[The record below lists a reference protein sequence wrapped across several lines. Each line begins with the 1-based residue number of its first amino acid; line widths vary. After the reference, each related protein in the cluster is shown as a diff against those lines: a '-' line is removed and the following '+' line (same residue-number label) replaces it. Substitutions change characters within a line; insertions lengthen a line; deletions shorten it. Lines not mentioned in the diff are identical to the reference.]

1 MKETITLDFDNELL
15 KELRVNRS
23 KDKVAEYYT
32 LKEAEQTLA
41 QVINNLKDIDHKK
54 VQENMYPQLWKEM
67 RDEVL
72 HFMDIISIA
81 FEMEV
86 SKSIKEIIDNEDTN
100 PILKPE
106 DRPIQSEEDK
116 EKGLTF
122 IDPIPV
128 PDEILEQQQMR
139 MPDINI
145 MEKFSDRSFE
155 DILNEVLPNINEKF
169 PDIKEDVTEFK
180 EDLLKCEVFN
190 KSIENKTVE
199 VNDLDTIAREVLD
212 YTDNVD
218 FANIIIWEIFEM
230 PDIIKQQIEQYYN
243 TINSIKEN
251 TIINSDD
258 KYIFINPEF
267 KRDENEDCSKE
278 DAHKFILEYIDDAFK
293 NVSSTMDSI
302 SIDEENQEQFINN
315 TLEDMNTF
323 LINND
328 TFINSIID
336 QKIKI
341 EEFDNILT
349 ELCNLILANFTD
361 LGNEATD
368 EFIEDNEDIIK
379 ASAFNAI
386 NLFFP
391 PTIPKTNTEDENEQR
406 NTEVEERKNETE

>member
-15 KELRVNRS
+15 KKLIENRS
-23 KDKVAEYYT
+23 NNKVAEYYT

-41 QVINNLKDIDHKK
+41 QIINNLEGIDHKK

-72 HFMDIISIA
+72 HFMDTISIA

-86 SKSIKEIIDNEDTN
+86 SKSIKEIIDNEDVD

-122 IDPIPV
+122 IDPIPIPQEV
-128 PDEILEQQQMR
+128 LEQQQMR

-145 MEKFSDRSFE
+145 MEQFSNKSFE
-155 DILNEVLPNINEKF
+155 DILDEVLPIINKKF
-169 PDIKEDVTEFK
+169 PDIKEDVIEFK

-199 VNDLDTIAREVLD
+199 VNDLDTIATEVLD
-212 YTDNVD
+212 YTGNVD

-230 PDIIKQQIEQYYN
+230 PDIIRQQIDQYYN
-243 TINSIKEN
+243 AINSIKEN

-258 KYIFINPEF
+258 EYIFINPDF
-267 KRDENEDCSKE
+267 KRDGEDEDYSKE
-278 DAHKFILEYIDDAFK
+278 DTRKFILNYIDDAFK
-293 NVSSTMDSI
+293 NVSLTMENI

-328 TFINSIID
+328 EFINGIIN

-341 EEFDNILT
+341 VEFDNILT
-349 ELCNLILANFTD
+349 ELCNIILANFTD
-361 LGNEATD
+361 LGNEVTD

-386 NLFFP
+386 NLYFP
-391 PTIPKTNTEDENEQR
+391 PTIPKTDTDENESEGV
-406 NTEVEERKNETE
+406 EVKENEEK

>member
-15 KELRVNRS
+15 KKLIENRS
-23 KDKVAEYYT
+23 NNKVAEYYT

-41 QVINNLKDIDHKK
+41 QIINNLEGIDHKK

-72 HFMDIISIA
+72 HFMDTISIA

-86 SKSIKEIIDNEDTN
+86 SKSIKEIIDNEDVN

-128 PDEILEQQQMR
+128 PQEVLEQQQMR

-145 MEKFSDRSFE
+145 MEQFSDKSFE
-155 DILNEVLPNINEKF
+155 DILDEVLPIINKKF
-169 PDIKEDVTEFK
+169 PDIKEDVIEFK

-199 VNDLDTIAREVLD
+199 VNDLDTIATEVLD
-212 YTDNVD
+212 CTGNVD

-230 PDIIKQQIEQYYN
+230 PDIIRQQIDQYYN
-243 TINSIKEN
+243 AINSIKEN

-258 KYIFINPEF
+258 EYIFINPDF
-267 KRDENEDCSKE
+267 KRDDEDEDYNKE
-278 DAHKFILEYIDDAFK
+278 DAHRFILHYVDDAFK
-293 NVSSTMDSI
+293 NVLLTMENI

-328 TFINSIID
+328 EFINGIIN

-341 EEFDNILT
+341 VEFDNILT
-349 ELCNLILANFTD
+349 ELCNIILANFTD
-361 LGNEATD
+361 LGNEVTD
-368 EFIEDNEDIIK
+368 EFIEDNEDTIK

-386 NLFFP
+386 NLYFP
-391 PTIPKTNTEDENEQR
+391 PTILKTDTDENESEDV
-406 NTEVEERKNETE
+406 EVEENEAE

>member
-15 KELRVNRS
+15 KKLIENRS
-23 KDKVAEYYT
+23 NNKVAEYYT

-41 QVINNLKDIDHKK
+41 QIINNLEGIDHKK

-72 HFMDIISIA
+72 HFMDTISIA

-86 SKSIKEIIDNEDTN
+86 SKSIKEIIDNEDVN

-128 PDEILEQQQMR
+128 PQEVLEQQQMR

-145 MEKFSDRSFE
+145 MEQFSDKSFE
-155 DILNEVLPNINEKF
+155 DILDEVLPIINKKF
-169 PDIKEDVTEFK
+169 PDIKEDVIEFK

-199 VNDLDTIAREVLD
+199 VNDLDTIATEVLD
-212 YTDNVD
+212 CTGNVG

-230 PDIIKQQIEQYYN
+230 PDIIRQQIDQYYN
-243 TINSIKEN
+243 AINSIKEN

-258 KYIFINPEF
+258 EYIFINPDF
-267 KRDENEDCSKE
+267 KRDDEDEDYNKE
-278 DAHKFILEYIDDAFK
+278 DAHIFILHYVYDAFK
-293 NVSSTMDSI
+293 NVLLTMENI

-328 TFINSIID
+328 EFINGIIN

-341 EEFDNILT
+341 VEFDNILT
-349 ELCNLILANFTD
+349 ELCNIILANFTD
-361 LGNEATD
+361 LGNEVTD
-368 EFIEDNEDIIK
+368 EFIEDNEDTIK

-386 NLFFP
+386 NLYFP
-391 PTIPKTNTEDENEQR
+391 PTILKTDTDENESEDV
-406 NTEVEERKNETE
+406 EVEENEAE

>member
-15 KELRVNRS
+15 KKLIENRS
-23 KDKVAEYYT
+23 NNKVAEYYT

-41 QVINNLKDIDHKK
+41 QIINNLEGIDHKK

-72 HFMDIISIA
+72 HFMDTISIA

-86 SKSIKEIIDNEDTN
+86 SKSIKEIIDNEDVN

-128 PDEILEQQQMR
+128 PQEVLEQQQMR

-145 MEKFSDRSFE
+145 MEQFSDKSFE
-155 DILNEVLPNINEKF
+155 DILDEVLPIINKKF
-169 PDIKEDVTEFK
+169 PDIKEDVIEFK

-199 VNDLDTIAREVLD
+199 VNDLDTIATEVLD
-212 YTDNVD
+212 CTGNVG

-230 PDIIKQQIEQYYN
+230 PDIIRQQIDQYYN
-243 TINSIKEN
+243 AINSIKEN

-258 KYIFINPEF
+258 EYIFINPDF
-267 KRDENEDCSKE
+267 KRDDEDEDYNKE
-278 DAHKFILEYIDDAFK
+278 DAHRFILHYVDDAFK
-293 NVSSTMDSI
+293 NVLLTMENI

-328 TFINSIID
+328 EFINGIIN

-341 EEFDNILT
+341 VEFDNILT
-349 ELCNLILANFTD
+349 ELCNIILANFTD
-361 LGNEATD
+361 LGNEVTD
-368 EFIEDNEDIIK
+368 EFIEDNEDTIK

-386 NLFFP
+386 NLYFP
-391 PTIPKTNTEDENEQR
+391 PTILKTDTDENESEDV
-406 NTEVEERKNETE
+406 EVEENEAE